1 MMNSIYTM
9 RLSSVTWIY
18 FNYLK
23 KKKKKKKKKIL
34 KVELCILS
42 SIAIL
47 EVVPQVYTYMKNPP
61 SRRIQ
66 LCEVN
71 MTKQLDSAEVP
82 SLSATG
88 AVIYSM
94 SPMLILK
101 RR

>member
-18 FNYLK
+18 FNYL
-23 KKKKKKKKKIL
+23 KKKIL